1 MGKTGIS
8 DIAKLSFDNAQYA
21 ADMLE
26 SKTNFK
32 ILNGNR
38 SFLKEFI
45 ITSNHSSTKIQ
56 NECIEN
62 SILIDR
68 PLNDKSDKML
78 LLAFT
83 EKRTKDEIDALVSF
97 LSTYE

>member
-1 MGKTGIS
+1 MTGSFKKLPS
-8 DIAKLSFDNAQYA
+8 DSSDSMTDQSPFPSCAV
-21 ADMLE
+21 
-26 SKTNFK
+26 
-32 ILNGNR
+32 
-38 SFLKEFI
+38 FLKEFI